1 MIILIKNVPFETN
14 SEEVVD
20 FINSA
25 QIPLSIEEIV
35 VFSKPIVDVSPLERL
50 VLIWALPRLAVV
62 RVIQKLN
69 GSLFKGQCVE
79 LREYM
84 IRSVNNDPRKN
95 NPNLAIN
102 VNEQRKA
109 DRRLKPLIIPW
120 QINGCQ

>member
-1 MIILIKNVPFETN
+1 MIILIKNVPYETN
-14 SEEVVD
+14 NEEVVD

-50 VLIWALPRLAVV
+50 VLIWALPRLAVA

-95 NPNLAIN
+95 NPNPAIN

-109 DRRLKPLIIPW
+109 DRRLKPLIMPW
-120 QINGCQ
+120 QINGC

>member
-14 SEEVVD
+14 NEDVVD

-25 QIPLSIEEIV
+25 RIPLSIEEIV
-35 VFSKPIVDVSPLERL
+35 VFSKPSVDVSPLERL
-50 VLIWALPRLAVV
+50 VLIWALPRLAVA

>member
-50 VLIWALPRLAVV
+50 VLIWALPRLAVA

-95 NPNLAIN
+95 NPNPAIN

-109 DRRLKPLIIPW
+109 DRRLKPLIMPW
-120 QINGCQ
+120 QINGC

>member
-35 VFSKPIVDVSPLERL
+35 VFSKPSVDVSPLERL

-62 RVIQKLN
+62 RVMQKLN

-95 NPNLAIN
+95 NPNPAIN

-109 DRRLKPLIIPW
+109 DRRLKPLIMPW
-120 QINGCQ
+120 QINGWQ